1 MLIHRYDSP
10 TRFVAGTVGAPG
22 ERTFFLQARE
32 GNRLTSVA
40 LEKEQVAVL
49 AERLEALLD
58 EADEARPGGSSAQRP
73 EPGLLEVGL
82 VDLADP
88 AVVPDDTAPLDQPIE
103 EEFRVGAMTLVW
115 EGKTDIV
122 VIEAFAVTDDEDE
135 EATDVLIV
143 QLTEP
148 GARSFVVRAKSV
160 LSAGRAQC
168 QFCGG
173 PIDPAG
179 HLCPRSNG
187 YHRIVRG

>member
-1 MLIHRYDSP
+1 MLVHRYDLP

-22 ERTFFLQARE
+22 ERAFFLQARE

-40 LEKEQVAVL
+40 LEKEQVSVL

-58 EADEARPGGSSAQRP
+58 EGAQAGAGELPGV
-73 EPGLLEVGL
+73 EVG
-82 VDLADP
+82 A
-88 AVVPDDTAPLDQPIE
+88 DDTAPLDQPIE

-115 EGKTDIV
+115 EGAAKTV
-122 VIEAFAVTDDEDE
+122 VIEAFAVTDDEEDE
-135 EATDVLIV
+135 ASDVLIV
-143 QLTEP
+143 QLSEP
-148 GARSFVVRAKSV
+148 AARGFIERAKSV
-160 LSAGRAQC
+160 ISAGRAQC

-187 YHRIVRG
+187 YRRVLRD